1 MTQQLVTFSDYALNV
16 DSLTSYECWKNGD
29 IASVRF
35 DGQVH
40 FVSSD
45 LHHDLASEGLI
56 HQDGICGKGWIGNT
70 GFCKRVNKIKGSLET
85 PEGKRKAQIA
95 GGLTLAGGAI
105 ALAAAS
111 YSKRPLHQRR
121 ARHSNINDFIRKNR
135 DRVSYKD
142 LSK

>member
-1 MTQQLVTFSDYALNV
+1 MAQQIVTFSDHALPV
-16 DSLTSYECWKNGD
+16 DASLIYQCWKSGD
-29 IASVRF
+29 IVGVRF

-45 LHHDLASEGLI
+45 LASDMNSEGLI
-56 HQDGICGKGWIGNT
+56 HQDGICGKGWIGNS
-70 GFCKRVNKIKGSLET
+70 GFCKRVNKIKSALDT

-121 ARHSNINDFIRKNR
+121 ARHSNINDFTRKNR